1 MKKFRFPSFLLIF
14 ALLLAIAAPSAA
26 ALDDPSVDAY
36 GAVLMSIDGDSES
49 VLYAKN
55 ENDLVYPASLTKIM
69 TVLLAVEAIEA
80 GTVGINDPVTA
91 MPGFNFDQI
100 EGGSTIWMGLGEVM
114 PLEDLLYCA
123 MVASANEVCN
133 VIAEYIGG
141 SVAGFVEMMNQRAAE
156 LGCTNTHF
164 TNTHG
169 LPNPD
174 HYTTT
179 MDFALIAR
187 EAVSHD
193 LFMEVCNTVEIT
205 IPATNLAA
213 ERALS
218 NTNSLI
224 NPDNPLYPGDY
235 LYEGAAGVK
244 TGHTNDAGYCLV
256 STAERD
262 GVRVLGVIMNAQ
274 AYQMENGNWY
284 YGHFADSTTLYDW
297 AFENFSYQEIV
308 KSTEIVADVP
318 VAMGADTD
326 SVSARP
332 SVSITA
338 LLPNDVDLSA
348 FTRTITI
355 HSQETGEELVAPIA
369 AGQVLGEITV
379 SRDGVVYGSTS
390 LVASTGVE
398 MSRAQY
404 MKGQLAETL
413 RLPAVI
419 ITFWILVV
427 LLALYLLLVVRYRA
441 KRRAYMRRLAN
452 ARMVQLDLEDDEEDN
467 EVFETRP
474 QPQSRRRARSVE
486 EDSST
491 RPMQR
496 TKPLR
501 KPMYIEPDPV
511 EDEEPEE
518 APTRVTPVLEQDD
531 DENVR
536 DYFEEFFGNKDNKR
550 K

>member
-1 MKKFRFPSFLLIF
+1 M
-14 ALLLAIAAPSAA
+14 
-26 ALDDPSVDAY
+26 
-36 GAVLMSIDGDSES
+36 
-49 VLYAKN
+49 
-55 ENDLVYPASLTKIM
+55 
-69 TVLLAVEAIEA
+69 
-80 GTVGINDPVTA
+80 
-91 MPGFNFDQI
+91 
-100 EGGSTIWMGLGEVM
+100 
-114 PLEDLLYCA
+114 
-123 MVASANEVCN
+123 
-133 VIAEYIGG
+133 
-141 SVAGFVEMMNQRAAE
+141 
-156 LGCTNTHF
+156 
-164 TNTHG
+164 
-169 LPNPD
+169 
-174 HYTTT
+174 
-179 MDFALIAR
+179 
-187 EAVSHD
+187 
-193 LFMEVCNTVEIT
+193 EIT
-205 IPATNLAA
+205 LPATNLAA
-213 ERALS
+213 ERPLS

-262 GVRVLGVIMNAQ
+262 GVRLLSVIMNAQ

-338 LLPNDVDLSA
+338 LLPNDVDLST
-348 FTRTITI
+348 FSRSIVI
-355 HSQETGEELVAPIA
+355 NSQQTGEELTAPVA
-369 AGQVLGEITV
+369 AGQILGEITV
-379 SRDGVVYGSTS
+379 SRDGVVYGSAS

-398 MSRAQY
+398 LSRAQY

-427 LLALYLLLVVRYRA
+427 LLGLYLLLVVRYRA

-452 ARMVQLDLEDDEEDN
+452 ARLAHIDLDDEDEDD

-474 QPQSRRRARSVE
+474 QPRAKTKARPAEDTESATRTIRRPKA
-486 EDSST
+486 
-491 RPMQR
+491 
-496 TKPLR
+496 K
-501 KPMYIEPDPV
+501 KPMYMEPDPV
-511 EDEEPEE
+511 ETQPEPEE
-518 APTRVTPVLEQDD
+518 APTRVDPVLANEEE
-531 DENVR
+531 DENFR

>member
-1 MKKFRFPSFLLIF
+1 MKKFRFPSLILIF
-14 ALLLAIAAPSAA
+14 ALMLTLFAPSAA
-26 ALDDPSVDAY
+26 ALNDPTVDAY
-36 GAVLMSIDGDSES
+36 GAMLMAIDGDTET

-55 ENDLVYPASLTKIM
+55 ETDLMYPASTTKIM

-80 GTVGINDPVTA
+80 GTVGLTDPVTA
-91 MPGFNFDQI
+91 MPGFNADQI
-100 EGGSTIWMGLGEVM
+100 EGGTTIWMGLGEVM
-114 PLEDLLYCA
+114 PLEDLLYAA

-164 TNTHG
+164 VNTHG
-169 LPNPD
+169 LPNAD

-179 MDFALIAR
+179 QDLAIIAR
-187 EAVSHD
+187 EAISHD
-193 LFMEVCNTVEIT
+193 LFMEICNTVEIT
-205 IPATNLAA
+205 LPATNLAA
-213 ERALS
+213 ERKLS
-218 NTNSLI
+218 NSNSLI
-224 NPDNPLYPGDY
+224 NPNNPLYPGDY
-235 LYEGAAGVK
+235 LYDGAAGVK

-262 GVRVLGVIMNAQ
+262 GVRLLSVVMNAQ
-274 AYQMENGNWY
+274 AYPLDNGNWY
-284 YGHFADSTTLYDW
+284 YGHFADSATLYDW

-332 SVSITA
+332 STSITA
-338 LLPNDVDLSA
+338 LLPNDVDLTTFS
-348 FTRTITI
+348 REVTIT
-355 HSQETGEELVAPIA
+355 SETTGEELTAPVA
-369 AGQVLGEITV
+369 AGQILGEITV
-379 SRDGVVYGSTS
+379 SRDGVVYGSAA

-398 MSRAQY
+398 LSRAQY
-404 MKGQLAETL
+404 MKGQLSETL

-427 LLALYLLLVVRYRA
+427 LMTLYLLLVVRYRA

-452 ARMVQLDLEDDEEDN
+452 ARMANIPFDDEDED
-467 EVFETRP
+467 EIYETRP
-474 QPQSRRRARSVE
+474 QPSAEKSA
-486 EDSST
+486 T
-491 RPMQR
+491 RPIQR
-496 TKPLR
+496 SKPVK

-511 EDEEPEE
+511 EEEDEIEE
-518 APTRVTPVLEQDD
+518 APTRVSPVLGDD
-531 DENVR
+531 EDENVR
-536 DYFEEFFGNKDNKR
+536 DYFEEFFGNSKNNKR

>member
-1 MKKFRFPSFLLIF
+1 MKKCKIPSLILIF
-14 ALLLAIAAPSAA
+14 TLLLSVFAPSAA
-26 ALDDPSVDAY
+26 ALDNPTVDAY
-36 GAVLMSIDGDSES
+36 GAVLMSIDGDSET
-49 VLYAKN
+49 VLYAQN
-55 ENDLVYPASLTKIM
+55 ETDLVYPASLTKIM

-80 GTVGINDPVTA
+80 GTVGLADPVTA

-100 EGGSTIWMGLGEVM
+100 EGGSTVWMGLGEVM

-164 TNTHG
+164 ANTHG
-169 LPNPD
+169 LPHPD

-179 MDFALIAR
+179 WDFALIAR

-213 ERALS
+213 ERKLS

-235 LYEGAAGVK
+235 LYDGAAGVK

-262 GVRVLGVIMNAQ
+262 GVRLLSVIMNAQ
-274 AYQMENGNWY
+274 AYQIDAGNWY

-326 SVSARP
+326 AVSVRP
-332 SVSITA
+332 STSITA
-338 LLPNDVDLSA
+338 MLPNDVDMSA
-348 FTRTITI
+348 FTRSITI
-355 HSQETGEELVAPIA
+355 HSEQTGETLTAPVA
-369 AGQVLGEITV
+369 AGQILGEITV
-379 SRDGVVYGSTS
+379 SRDGVVYGSAS

-419 ITFWILVV
+419 ITFWLLV
-427 LLALYLLLVVRYRA
+427 LLLTLYLLLVVRYRA

-452 ARMVQLDLEDDEEDN
+452 ARMAHIPMDDEDEED

-474 QPQSRRRARSVE
+474 QRRAAP

-491 RPMQR
+491 RPIR
-496 TKPLR
+496 ATRPVK
-501 KPMYIEPDPV
+501 KPMYMEPDPV
-511 EDEEPEE
+511 EEPTRPID
-518 APTRVTPVLEQDD
+518 APTRVTPVLDSEG
-531 DENVR
+531 EEEVR
-536 DYFEEFFGNKDNKR
+536 DYFEEFFGNNKDNKR
-550 K
+550 R

>member
-1 MKKFRFPSFLLIF
+1 MKKFRFLSLILLF
-14 ALLLAIAAPSAA
+14 ALVLTVFAPSAA

-36 GAVLMSIDGDSES
+36 SAVLLSIDGDTATT
-49 VLYAKN
+49 LYTKN
-55 ENDLVYPASLTKIM
+55 EQDLVYPASLTKIM

-80 GTVGINDPVTA
+80 GTVGLNDPVTA

-100 EGGSTIWMGLGEVM
+100 EGGTTIWMGLGEVM
-114 PLEDLLYCA
+114 PLEDLLYAA

-133 VIAEYIGG
+133 VIAQYIGG
-141 SVAGFVEMMNQRAAE
+141 SIPAFVDMMNQRALE

-174 HYTTT
+174 HYTTAW
-179 MDFALIAR
+179 DFALIAR

-205 IPATNLAA
+205 LPATNLAA
-213 ERALS
+213 ERKLS

-262 GVRVLGVIMNAQ
+262 GVRLLSVIMNAQ
-274 AYQMENGNWY
+274 AYQMDNGNWY
-284 YGHFADSTTLYDW
+284 YGHFADSATLYDW
-297 AFENFSYQEIV
+297 AFENYSYQEIV
-308 KSTEIVADVP
+308 KSTEIVAEVP
-318 VAMGADTD
+318 VTMGADTD

-332 SVSITA
+332 STSITA
-338 LLPNDVDLSA
+338 LLPNDVDLST
-348 FTRTITI
+348 FSRSIVI
-355 HSQETGEELVAPIA
+355 NSQQTGEELTAPVA
-369 AGQVLGEITV
+369 AGQILGEITV
-379 SRDGVVYGSTS
+379 SRDGVVYGSAS

-398 MSRAQY
+398 LSRAQY

-427 LLALYLLLVVRYRA
+427 LLGLYPNRFLH
-441 KRRAYMRRLAN
+441 
-452 ARMVQLDLEDDEEDN
+452 
-467 EVFETRP
+467 
-474 QPQSRRRARSVE
+474 
-486 EDSST
+486 
-491 RPMQR
+491 
-496 TKPLR
+496 
-501 KPMYIEPDPV
+501 
-511 EDEEPEE
+511 
-518 APTRVTPVLEQDD
+518 
-531 DENVR
+531 R
-536 DYFEEFFGNKDNKR
+536 D
-550 K
+550 

>member
-1 MKKFRFPSFLLIF
+1 MKKFRFLSIVLLF
-14 ALLLAIAAPSAA
+14 ALALTAFAPSAA

-36 GAVLMSIDGDSES
+36 SAVLLSIDGDTATT
-49 VLYAKN
+49 LYTKN
-55 ENDLVYPASLTKIM
+55 EQDLVYPASLTKIM

-80 GTVGINDPVTA
+80 GTVGLNDPVTA

-100 EGGSTIWMGLGEVM
+100 EGGTTIWMGLGEVM
-114 PLEDLLYCA
+114 PLEDLLYAA

-133 VIAEYIGG
+133 VIAQYIGG
-141 SVAGFVEMMNQRAAE
+141 SVEGFVEMMNQRALE

-174 HYTTT
+174 HYTTAW
-179 MDFALIAR
+179 DFALIAR

-205 IPATNLAA
+205 LPATNLAA
-213 ERALS
+213 ERKLS

-262 GVRVLGVIMNAQ
+262 GVRLLSVIMNAQ
-274 AYQMENGNWY
+274 AYQMDNGNWY
-284 YGHFADSTTLYDW
+284 YGHFADSATLYDW
-297 AFENFSYQEIV
+297 AFENYSYQEIV
-308 KSTEIVADVP
+308 KSTEIVAEVP
-318 VAMGADTD
+318 VTMGADTD

-332 SVSITA
+332 STSITA
-338 LLPNDVDLSA
+338 LLPNDVDLST
-348 FTRTITI
+348 FSRSIVI
-355 HSQETGEELVAPIA
+355 NSQQTGEELVAPVA
-369 AGQVLGEITV
+369 AGQILGEITV

-398 MSRAQY
+398 LSRAQY
-404 MKGQLAETL
+404 MKGQLLETL

-427 LLALYLLLVVRYRA
+427 LIGLYLLLVVRYRA

-452 ARMVQLDLEDDEEDN
+452 ARLAHIDLEDEDEED

-474 QPQSRRRARSVE
+474 QPQPQPSRDKSA
-486 EDSST
+486 T
-491 RPMQR
+491 RPIR
-496 TKPLR
+496 KPR
-501 KPMYIEPDPV
+501 AKKPMYMEPEPV
-511 EDEEPEE
+511 EEEDEPEEE
-518 APTRVTPVLEQDD
+518 APTRVSPVLAEEE

-536 DYFEEFFGNKDNKR
+536 DYFEEFFGSNKDNKR

>member
-1 MKKFRFPSFLLIF
+1 MKKFRFPSLILIF
-14 ALLLAIAAPSAA
+14 ALMLTLFAPSAA
-26 ALDDPSVDAY
+26 ALDDPTVDAY
-36 GAVLMSIDGDSES
+36 GAVLMAIDGDTET

-91 MPGFNFDQI
+91 QQGFNFDQI
-100 EGGSTIWMGLGEVM
+100 EGGSTVWMGLGEVM

-133 VIAEYIGG
+133 VIAQYIGG
-141 SVAGFVEMMNQRAAE
+141 SIDGFVAMMNQRAQE
-156 LGCTNTHF
+156 LGCTNTNF
-164 TNTHG
+164 VNTHG
-169 LPNPD
+169 LPNPN

-179 MDFALIAR
+179 ADFALIAR

-213 ERALS
+213 ERQLS

-262 GVRVLGVIMNAQ
+262 GVRLLSVIMNAQ
-274 AYQMENGNWY
+274 AYDLNNGTWY

-326 SVSARP
+326 SVSVRP
-332 SVSITA
+332 STSITA
-338 LLPNDVDLSA
+338 LLPNDVDLTA
-348 FTRTITI
+348 FSRSITIT
-355 HSQETGEELVAPIA
+355 SQQTGEELTAPVA
-369 AGQVLGEITV
+369 AGQILGEITV
-379 SRDGVVYGSTS
+379 SRDGVVYGSAS

-398 MSRAQY
+398 LSRAQY

-427 LLALYLLLVVRYRA
+427 LMLLYLLLVVRYRA

-452 ARMVQLDLEDDEEDN
+452 ARLAHIELEDEDEED

-474 QPQSRRRARSVE
+474 QRSAE
-486 EDSST
+486 SST
-491 RPMQR
+491 TRPIQR
-496 TKPLR
+496 GKPAK

-511 EDEEPEE
+511 EDEEEAEP
-518 APTRVTPVLEQDD
+518 APTRVSPVLGD
-531 DENVR
+531 DEEDVR
-536 DYFEEFFGNKDNKR
+536 DYFEEFFGNNKDNKR

>member
-1 MKKFRFPSFLLIF
+1 MKKFRFPSLILIF
-14 ALLLAIAAPSAA
+14 ALMLTLFAPSAA
-26 ALDDPSVDAY
+26 ALDDPTVDAY
-36 GAVLMSIDGDSES
+36 GAVLMAIDGDTET

-91 MPGFNFDQI
+91 QQGFNFDQI
-100 EGGSTIWMGLGEVM
+100 EGGSTVWMGLGEVM

-133 VIAEYIGG
+133 VIAQYIGG
-141 SVAGFVEMMNQRAAE
+141 SIDGFVAMMNQRAQE
-156 LGCTNTHF
+156 LGCTNTNF
-164 TNTHG
+164 VNTHG
-169 LPNPD
+169 LPNPN

-179 MDFALIAR
+179 ADFALIAR

-213 ERALS
+213 ERQLS

-262 GVRVLGVIMNAQ
+262 GVRLLSVIMNAQ
-274 AYQMENGNWY
+274 AYDLNNGTWY

-297 AFENFSYQEIV
+297 AFDNFSYQEIV

-326 SVSARP
+326 SVSVRP
-332 SVSITA
+332 STSITA
-338 LLPNDVDLSA
+338 LLPNDVDLTA
-348 FTRTITI
+348 FSRSITIT
-355 HSQETGEELVAPIA
+355 SQQTGEELTAPVA
-369 AGQVLGEITV
+369 AGQILGEITV
-379 SRDGVVYGSTS
+379 SRDGVVYGSAS

-398 MSRAQY
+398 LSRAQY

-427 LLALYLLLVVRYRA
+427 LMLLYLLLVVRYRA

-452 ARMVQLDLEDDEEDN
+452 ARLAHIELEDEDEED

-474 QPQSRRRARSVE
+474 QRSAE
-486 EDSST
+486 SSAT
-491 RPMQR
+491 RPIQR
-496 TKPLR
+496 GKPAK

-511 EDEEPEE
+511 EDEEEAEP
-518 APTRVTPVLEQDD
+518 APTRVSPVLGDD
-531 DENVR
+531 DEDVR
-536 DYFEEFFGNKDNKR
+536 DYFEEFFGNNKDNKR

>member
-1 MKKFRFPSFLLIF
+1 
-14 ALLLAIAAPSAA
+14 
-26 ALDDPSVDAY
+26 
-36 GAVLMSIDGDSES
+36 MSIDGDSET
-49 VLYAKN
+49 VLYAQN

-80 GTVGINDPVTA
+80 GTVGLNDPVTA

-100 EGGSTIWMGLGEVM
+100 DGGSTVWMGLGEVM

-141 SVAGFVEMMNQRAAE
+141 SISNFVEMMNQRAAE
-156 LGCTNTHF
+156 LGCTYTHF
-164 TNTHG
+164 ANTHG
-169 LPNPD
+169 LPHPD

-179 MDFALIAR
+179 WDFALIAR

-193 LFMEVCNTVEIT
+193 LFMEVCNTVNIT
-205 IPATNLAA
+205 IPATNLSA
-213 ERALS
+213 ERKLS

-224 NPDNPLYPGDY
+224 NPNNPLYPGDY
-235 LYEGAAGVK
+235 LYDGAAGVK

-262 GVRVLGVIMNAQ
+262 GVRLLSVIMNAQ
-274 AYQMENGNWY
+274 AYQIDASNWY

-326 SVSARP
+326 GVSVRP
-332 SVSITA
+332 STSITA
-338 LLPNDVDLSA
+338 MLPNDVDMST

-355 HSQETGEELVAPIA
+355 HSEQSGETLTAPVA
-369 AGQVLGEITV
+369 AGQVLGEITI
-379 SRDGVVYGSTS
+379 SRDGVVYGSAA

-398 MSRAQY
+398 VSRAQY
-404 MKGQLAETL
+404 MKGQLVETL
-413 RLPAVI
+413 RMPAVI
-419 ITFWILVV
+419 ITFWLLV
-427 LLALYLLLVVRYRA
+427 LLLTLYLLLVVRYRA

-452 ARMVQLDLEDDEEDN
+452 ARMAHIPMDDEDEED
-467 EVFETRP
+467 EIFETRP
-474 QPQSRRRARSVE
+474 QRRAAA
-486 EDSST
+486 EDSAT
-491 RPMQR
+491 RPIR
-496 TKPLR
+496 AARPAA
-501 KPMYIEPDPV
+501 KPMYMEPDPV
-511 EDEEPEE
+511 EEQTRPLE
-518 APTRVTPVLEQDD
+518 ASTRVTPVLGDD
-531 DENVR
+531 EENVR
-536 DYFEEFFGNKDNKR
+536 DYFEEFFGNNKDNKR
-550 K
+550 R